1 MPVSDVYAIVN
12 SVVGQ
17 ALGTTALTATNSY
30 QLVDMGNTVISSS
43 TNTESFMNVLADR
56 IGRTIFTDRA
66 YSAKYQS
73 MILSDMEMGGIL
85 QKISVK
91 LFDAETDSD
100 DTDGAWGLTQ
110 GQSVDQWVV
119 NKPEPKQSLF
129 SKRSVYK
136 YHVSVTREQIKSAF
150 TSEAAMGQFINY
162 VFQQMQNS
170 IEFGIEQ
177 LGRLTMANYIAQVNN
192 SAQKSKRIIPLVTN
206 FNTEFDPATDLTAAT
221 ALLNPDFLRYATE
234 QINLY
239 SDYLTDMTT
248 AYNDGSIER
257 HTPKSEQRL
266 YVLSSFEKRL
276 ETVVQYAAFH
286 KEFVSLNGYETINYW
301 QALQTPANIN
311 VIVNSDGTTA
321 TQVNNVMAVLTDRYA
336 LGLAKMDDFVLTTP
350 VNASGAYY
358 NVFHHIHRMW
368 INDLSENGVI
378 FTLG

>member
-1 MPVSDVYAIVN
+1 MPVSDVYALVN
-12 SVVGQ
+12 SVVSQ
-17 ALGTTALTATNSY
+17 ALGTTALTATNAY

-43 TNTESFMNVLADR
+43 TNTENFMNVLADR

-85 QKISVK
+85 QKVSVK

-110 GQSVDQWVV
+110 GKSVDQWVV
-119 NKPEPKQSLF
+119 NKPEPKQTFF

-136 YHVSVTREQIKSAF
+136 YHVSVARNQIKTAF

-162 VFQQMQNS
+162 VFQAMQNS

-177 LGRLTMANYIAQVNN
+177 LGRQTMANYIAQVNN
-192 SAQKSKRIIPLVTN
+192 SAQASKRVIPLVTN
-206 FNTEFDPATDLTAAT
+206 YNKEYSPPVDVTADT
-221 ALLNPDFLRYATE
+221 ALLNANFLRYATE

-276 ETVVQYAAFH
+276 ETFVQYAAFH

-301 QALQTPANIN
+301 QAQQTPANIN
-311 VIVNSDGTTA
+311 VNIEESTPKT
-321 TQVNNVMAVLTDRYA
+321 VNNVMAVLTDRYA

-350 VNASGAYY
+350 INANGAYY

>member
-1 MPVSDVYAIVN
+1 MPVSDVYSIVN

-17 ALGTTALTATNSY
+17 ALGTTALTATNAY
-30 QLVDMGNTVISSS
+30 QLVDMGNAVISSS
-43 TNTESFMNVLADR
+43 TNTENFMNVLADR

-66 YSAKYQS
+66 YSAKFQS
-73 MILSDMEMGGIL
+73 MILTDMEMGGIL
-85 QKISVK
+85 QKISVDI
-91 LFDAETDSD
+91 FDAESDSG

-110 GQSVDQWVV
+110 GKSVDQWKV
-119 NKPEPKQSLF
+119 NKPDTKQRFF

-136 YHVSVTREQIKSAF
+136 YHVSVAHNQIKSAF
-150 TSEAAMGQFINY
+150 TSESAMGQFINY
-162 VFQQMQNS
+162 VFQSMQNN

-177 LGRLTMANYIAQVNN
+177 LGRLTMSNYIAQVNN
-192 SAQKSKRIIPLVTN
+192 SAQASKRVIPLVTN
-206 FNTEFDPATDLTAAT
+206 FNTAFAPTTDLTAES
-221 ALLNPDFLRYATE
+221 ALRDPDFLRYATE

-239 SDYLTDMTT
+239 SDYLTDMTKE
-248 AYNDGSIER
+248 YNDGTIAR

-301 QALQTPANIN
+301 QALQSPADIN
-311 VIVNSDGTTA
+311 VNIAASTPET
-321 TQVNNVMAVLTDRYA
+321 VNNVMAVLTDRYA

>member
-1 MPVSDVYAIVN
+1 MPVSDVYTIVN

-30 QLVDMGNTVISSS
+30 QLVDMGNAVISST
-43 TNTESFMNVLADR
+43 TNTENFMNVLADR

-73 MILSDMEMGGIL
+73 MILTDMEMGGIL
-85 QKISVK
+85 QKISVDI
-91 LFDAETDSD
+91 FDAETDSAA
-100 DTDGAWGLTQ
+100 TDGAWGLTQ
-110 GQSVDQWVV
+110 GQSVDQWKV
-119 NKPEPKQSLF
+119 NKPTAKQSLF
-129 SKRSVYK
+129 AKRSVYK
-136 YHVSVTREQIKSAF
+136 YHVSVAREQIKSAF
-150 TSEAAMGQFINY
+150 TSESAMGQFINY
-162 VFQQMQNS
+162 VFQAMQNS

-192 SAQKSKRIIPLVTN
+192 SAQASKRVIPLVTN
-206 FNTEFDPATDLTAAT
+206 FNDAFAPTTDLTAET
-221 ALLNPDFLRYATE
+221 ALRDPDFLRYATE

-239 SDYLTDMTT
+239 SDYLTDMTK
-248 AYNDGSIER
+248 AYNDGTIAR
-257 HTPKSEQRL
+257 HTPKTEQRL

-301 QALQTPANIN
+301 QALETPADIN
-311 VIVNSDGTTA
+311 VNIAASTPET
-321 TQVNNVMAVLTDRYA
+321 VNNVMAVLTDRYA

>member
-1 MPVSDVYAIVN
+1 MPVSDVYALVN

-17 ALGTTALTATNSY
+17 ALGTTALTATNAY
-30 QLVDMGNTVISSS
+30 QLVDMGQTVISSS
-43 TNTESFMNVLADR
+43 SNTESFMNVLADR

-73 MILSDMEMGGIL
+73 MVLSDMEMGGIL
-85 QKISVK
+85 QKVSVK

-110 GQSVDQWVV
+110 GKSVDQWVV
-119 NKPEPKQSLF
+119 NKPEPKQTFF

-136 YHVSVTREQIKSAF
+136 YHVSVARRQLETAF
-150 TSEAAMGQFINY
+150 TSEAAMGRFINY
-162 VFQQMQNS
+162 VFQTMQNS
-170 IEFGIEQ
+170 IEFSIEQ
-177 LGRLTMANYIAQVNN
+177 LGRQTMANYIAQVNN
-192 SAQKSKRIIPLVTN
+192 SAQASKRVIPLVTN
-206 FNTEFDPATDLTAAT
+206 FNTEFAPTTDLTAET
-221 ALLNPDFLRYATE
+221 ALRDPDFLRYATE

-248 AYNDGSIER
+248 AYNDGTIER

-266 YVLSSFEKRL
+266 YVLSRFEKRL

-311 VIVNSDGTTA
+311 VNIAASTPKT
-321 TQVNNVMAVLTDRYA
+321 VNNVMAVLTDRYA

-350 VNASGAYY
+350 INASGAYY

>member
-1 MPVSDVYAIVN
+1 MPVSDVYALVN
-12 SVVGQ
+12 SVVSQ
-17 ALGTTALTATNSY
+17 ALGTTALTATNAY

-43 TNTESFMNVLADR
+43 TNAENFMNVLADR

-85 QKISVK
+85 QKVSVK
-91 LFDAETDSD
+91 LFDAETDTD

-119 NKPEPKQSLF
+119 NKPEPKQTFF

-136 YHVSVTREQIKSAF
+136 YHVSVARKQIKTAF

-162 VFQQMQNS
+162 VFQAMQNS

-177 LGRLTMANYIAQVNN
+177 LGRQTMANYIAQVNN
-192 SAQKSKRIIPLVTN
+192 SAQASKRVIPLVTN
-206 FNTEFDPATDLTAAT
+206 FNTAFAPTTDLTAET
-221 ALLNPDFLRYATE
+221 ALIDPDFLRYATE

-286 KEFVSLNGYETINYW
+286 NEFVSLNGYETINYW

-311 VIVNSDGTTA
+311 VNIAESTPKT
-321 TQVNNVMAVLTDRYA
+321 VNNVMAVLTDRYA
-336 LGLAKMDDFVLTTP
+336 LGVAKMDDFVLTTP

-358 NVFHHIHRMW
+358 NVFHHIHRIW

>member
-17 ALGTTALTATNSY
+17 ALGTTSLTATNAY
-30 QLVDMGNTVISSS
+30 QLVDMGNAVISSS
-43 TNTESFMNVLADR
+43 ANTESFMNVLADR

-66 YSAKYQS
+66 YSAKFQS
-73 MILSDMEMGGIL
+73 MILTDMEMGGIL
-85 QKISVK
+85 QKINVK

-136 YHVSVTREQIKSAF
+136 YHVSVAREQIKSAF

-206 FNTEFDPATDLTAAT
+206 FNTEFNPATDLTAAT

-301 QALQTPANIN
+301 QALQSPADIN
-311 VIVNSDGTTA
+311 VNITA
-321 TQVNNVMAVLTDRYA
+321 STPVTVNNVMAVLTDRYA

-350 VNASGAYY
+350 INASGAYY

>member
-1 MPVSDVYAIVN
+1 MPVSDVYTIVN

-30 QLVDMGNTVISSS
+30 QLVDMGNAVISSS
-43 TNTESFMNVLADR
+43 ANTESFMNVLADR

-66 YSAKYQS
+66 YSAKFQT
-73 MILSDMEMGGIL
+73 MILTDMEMGGIL
-85 QKISVK
+85 QKISVDI
-91 LFDAETDSD
+91 FDAETDSTG
-100 DTDGAWGLTQ
+100 TDGAWGLTQ
-110 GQSVDQWVV
+110 GQSVDQWKV
-119 NKPEPKQSLF
+119 NKPDTKQSLF
-129 SKRSVYK
+129 AKRSVYK
-136 YHVSVTREQIKSAF
+136 YHVSVAREQIKSAF
-150 TSEAAMGQFINY
+150 TSESAMGQFINY
-162 VFQQMQNS
+162 VFQAMQNS

-192 SAQKSKRIIPLVTN
+192 SAQASKRVIPLVSN
-206 FNTEFDPATDLTAAT
+206 FNTAFDPTTDLTAET
-221 ALLNPDFLRYATE
+221 ALRDPDFLRYATE

-239 SDYLTDMTT
+239 SDYLTDMSK
-248 AYNDGSIER
+248 AYNDGTIAR

-301 QALQTPANIN
+301 QAQQTPANIN
-311 VIVNSDGTTA
+311 VNIAASTPET
-321 TQVNNVMAVLTDRYA
+321 VNNVMAVLTDRYA